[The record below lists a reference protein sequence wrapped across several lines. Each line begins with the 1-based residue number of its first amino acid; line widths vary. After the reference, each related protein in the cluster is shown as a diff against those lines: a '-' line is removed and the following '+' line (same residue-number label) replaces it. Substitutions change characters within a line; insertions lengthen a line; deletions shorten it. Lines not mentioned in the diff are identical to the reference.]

1 LPRRRR
7 RCRPPDRLTLFAAL
21 LLYDPRIEAARRAV
35 TWRCARRPR
44 RTRWAPSFSL
54 SGQYSNDPTTEPWQG
69 GIGANLPLDYG
80 GQRKARLGRADVA
93 VLIARHDLAET
104 IWAER
109 MAARRPID
117 LRLADRAPLLE
128 RQAIARRGAG
138 RRLGAGGGG
147 REHRAGTGCG
157 AHRRP
162 AGAARW
168 PMGKPRGPMRAPG
181 WPPRWGCRPSRW
193 QVDFAWED
201 FADPARRRPC
211 PIALAGKRARPRRC
225 AARGGRL

>member
-1 LPRRRR
+1 VR
-7 RCRPPDRLTLFAAL
+7 
-21 LLYDPRIEAARRAV
+21 EAASAHKV
-35 TWRCARRPR
+35 G
-44 RTRWAPSFSL
+44 APSFSL

-109 MAARRPID
+109 MAARAALID
-117 LRLADRAPLLE
+117 LRLADRAPLLA

-147 REHRAGTGCG
+147 RERRAGTGCG
-157 AHRRP
+157 AHRRRQAQR
-162 AGAARW
+162 AGRWASRAGRCARRLAATL
-168 PMGKPRGPMRAPG
+168 
-181 WPPRWGCRPSRW
+181 GCRRSRW

-201 FADPARRRPC
+201 FADPVPEAPVPDHAMAAAAC
-211 PIALAGKRARPRRC
+211 RPRRC
-225 AARGGRL
+225 AARRGRL

>member
-35 TWRCARRPR
+35 TVALREA
-44 RTRWAPSFSL
+44 ASAHKVGASFSL

-109 MAARRPID
+109 MAARRPD
-117 LRLADRAPLLE
+117 
-128 RQAIARRGAG
+128 
-138 RRLGAGGGG
+138 
-147 REHRAGTGCG
+147 
-157 AHRRP
+157 RP
-162 AGAARW
+162 A
-168 PMGKPRGPMRAPG
+168 
-181 WPPRWGCRPSRW
+181 
-193 QVDFAWED
+193 
-201 FADPARRRPC
+201 
-211 PIALAGKRARPRRC
+211 AG
-225 AARGGRL
+225 